1 MNLSRPAAYMSEEPA
16 TWPDDDEDPFAP
28 VESTEE
34 ITDDEV
40 IEETITD
47 DASAVEEVVSQENP
61 SAVTESSADWSL
73 PVRVAPVL
81 ALSGEKVAE
90 YPLNE
95 SPDGRKNTSL
105 IVSDDLIRII
115 EVSYDD
121 DGQRR
126 LNVKAVFKNELT
138 GFSHNHNELMHKHQ
152 WMWLTA
158 LFAGLGT
165 SFIPFFG
172 LVGQFLIATGV
183 IGWVYM
189 HLEVHTLEFSTSGSK
204 HKVAFTGYGSN
215 RSAFRASMALIGP
228 TIAKYMETG
237 EFDTDSINNLH
248 KSLAAPPPQL
258 PPVIIDEQATTML
271 PEGGPANTLQGPPV
285 TKMQSQIDE
294 AQPLLP
300 SSPVPQETPTP
311 PPPTSLPPPPAPQE
325 MPAPP
330 PPEPLPL
337 PPAPQEMPTPPPPEP
352 QEISPL
358 PSTPSGPPLPP
369 PLPPAT
375 LPPPLP
381 LGSMGTP
388 PPPGGFDRGELP
400 LDAPIPDA
408 PEVAVTAAPVE
419 ESLSDDEKN
428 ELLEELQ

>member
-1 MNLSRPAAYMSEEPA
+1 MNLSRSAANMSDEPA

-34 ITDDEV
+34 IADEEVIEDSITDDESA
-40 IEETITD
+40 IEE
-47 DASAVEEVVSQENP
+47 VESQENP
-61 SAVTESSADWSL
+61 SAVTDTLTDWSL

-105 IVSDDLIRII
+105 IVSDGLIRII

-158 LFAGLGT
+158 LFAGLAT

-172 LVGQFLIATGV
+172 FVGQFLIATGV

-215 RSAFRASMALIGP
+215 RPAFRASMALIGP
-228 TIAKYMETG
+228 TIAKYMEAG

-248 KSLAAPPPQL
+248 KSLAAPAPQV
-258 PPVIIDEQATTML
+258 PPVVIDDQSTPLL
-271 PEGGPANTLQGPPV
+271 PEAGSENTLQGPPV
-285 TKMQSQIDE
+285 SKTEPQMDE
-294 AQPLLP
+294 AQPP
-300 SSPVPQETPTP
+300 
-311 PPPTSLPPPPAPQE
+311 LPPPPAPQE
-325 MPAPP
+325 MPTP
-330 PPEPLPL
+330 PLPTSL
-337 PPAPQEMPTPPPPEP
+337 PSPPEP
-352 QEISPL
+352 QEITPL

-400 LDAPIPDA
+400 LDAPMPDA

>member
-1 MNLSRPAAYMSEEPA
+1 MNLSRSAANMSDEPA

-34 ITDDEV
+34 IADEEVIEDSITDDENA
-40 IEETITD
+40 IKE
-47 DASAVEEVVSQENP
+47 VESQENP
-61 SAVTESSADWSL
+61 SEVTDTSTDWSL

-105 IVSDDLIRII
+105 IVSDGLIRII

-158 LFAGLGT
+158 LFAGLAT

-172 LVGQFLIATGV
+172 FVGQFLIATGV

-215 RSAFRASMALIGP
+215 RPAFRASMALIGP
-228 TIAKYMETG
+228 TIAKYMEAG

-248 KSLAAPPPQL
+248 KSLAAPAPQV
-258 PPVIIDEQATTML
+258 PPVVIDDQSTPLLLEAGS
-271 PEGGPANTLQGPPV
+271 ENTLQGPPV
-285 TKMQSQIDE
+285 SKTEPQMDE
-294 AQPLLP
+294 AQPPLP
-300 SSPVPQETPTP
+300 PPPAPQEMPTP

-325 MPAPP
+325 MPTPP
-330 PPEPLPL
+330 PPTSLPS
-337 PPAPQEMPTPPPPEP
+337 QPEP
-352 QEISPL
+352 QEITPL
-358 PSTPSGPPLPP
+358 PSTPPGPPLPP

-400 LDAPIPDA
+400 LDAPMPDA

>member
-1 MNLSRPAAYMSEEPA
+1 MSDEPA

-28 VESTEE
+28 VESTED
-34 ITDDEV
+34 ITDEEV
-40 IEETITD
+40 IEESITD
-47 DASAVEEVVSQENP
+47 DASATEEVESQENP
-61 SAVTESSADWSL
+61 SAVTDSLTDWSL

-81 ALSGEKVAE
+81 ALSGEKVTE

-105 IVSDDLIRII
+105 IVSDGLIRII

-158 LFAGLGT
+158 LFAGLAT

-172 LVGQFLIATGV
+172 FVGQFLIATGV

-215 RSAFRASMALIGP
+215 RPAFRASMALIGP
-228 TIAKYMETG
+228 TIAKYMEAG

-248 KSLAAPPPQL
+248 KSLTAPAPKV
-258 PPVIIDEQATTML
+258 PPVVIDNQSTTSL
-271 PEGGPANTLQGPPV
+271 LEGIPSNTLQGPPASK
-285 TKMQSQIDE
+285 TEPQMDE

-300 SSPVPQETPTP
+300 PPPAPQEMPTP

-325 MPAPP
+325 MPTPP
-330 PPEPLPL
+330 PPTSLPS
-337 PPAPQEMPTPPPPEP
+337 PPEP

-400 LDAPIPDA
+400 LDAPMPEA

>member
-1 MNLSRPAAYMSEEPA
+1 MNLSRSAANMSDEPA

-34 ITDDEV
+34 IADVEVIEDSITDDENA
-40 IEETITD
+40 IKE
-47 DASAVEEVVSQENP
+47 VESQENP
-61 SAVTESSADWSL
+61 SAVTDTSTDWSL

-105 IVSDDLIRII
+105 IVSDGLIRII

-158 LFAGLGT
+158 LFAGLAT

-172 LVGQFLIATGV
+172 FVGQFLIATGV

-215 RSAFRASMALIGP
+215 RPAFRASMALIGP
-228 TIAKYMETG
+228 TIARYMEAG

-248 KSLAAPPPQL
+248 KSLAAPAPQV
-258 PPVIIDEQATTML
+258 PPVVIDDQSIPLLLEAGS
-271 PEGGPANTLQGPPV
+271 ENTLQGPPV
-285 TKMQSQIDE
+285 SKTEPQMDE
-294 AQPLLP
+294 AQPP
-300 SSPVPQETPTP
+300 
-311 PPPTSLPPPPAPQE
+311 LPP
-325 MPAPP
+325 
-330 PPEPLPL
+330 
-337 PPAPQEMPTPPPPEP
+337 PPAPQEMPTPPPPTSLPSPPEP
-352 QEISPL
+352 QEIPPL

-400 LDAPIPDA
+400 LDAPMPDA

>member
-1 MNLSRPAAYMSEEPA
+1 MNLSRSAANMSDEPA

-28 VESTEE
+28 VEPTED
-34 ITDDEV
+34 ITDEEV
-40 IEETITD
+40 IEESTTD
-47 DASAVEEVVSQENP
+47 DASVTEEVESQENP
-61 SAVTESSADWSL
+61 SAVTDTLTDWSL

-105 IVSDDLIRII
+105 IVSDGLIRII

-158 LFAGLGT
+158 LFAGLAT

-172 LVGQFLIATGV
+172 FVGQFLIATGV

-215 RSAFRASMALIGP
+215 RPAFRASMALIGP
-228 TIAKYMETG
+228 TIAKYMEVG

-248 KSLAAPPPQL
+248 KSLAAPAPQV
-258 PPVIIDEQATTML
+258 PPVVIDDQSTPSL
-271 PEGGPANTLQGPPV
+271 LEGSPANTLQGPPASK
-285 TKMQSQIDE
+285 TEPQMDE
-294 AQPLLP
+294 AQP
-300 SSPVPQETPTP
+300 T
-311 PPPTSLPPPPAPQE
+311 LPPPPAPQE
-325 MPAPP
+325 MPNANITTFTTS
-330 PPEPLPL
+330 
-337 PPAPQEMPTPPPPEP
+337 ATRDAITAATNISTTATSAAGNANTPTANITTVTARP
-352 QEISPL
+352 QEITLAFNSVRTSSASAITTSNIAPTL
-358 PSTPSGPPLPP
+358 AFGLHGHATSSGW
-369 PLPPAT
+369 
-375 LPPPLP
+375 
-381 LGSMGTP
+381 
-388 PPPGGFDRGELP
+388 F
-400 LDAPIPDA
+400 
-408 PEVAVTAAPVE
+408 
-419 ESLSDDEKN
+419 
-428 ELLEELQ
+428 

>member
-1 MNLSRPAAYMSEEPA
+1 MSDEPA

-28 VESTEE
+28 VEPTEE
-34 ITDDEV
+34 ITDEEV
-40 IEETITD
+40 IEESTTD
-47 DASAVEEVVSQENP
+47 DASVTEEIESQEDP
-61 SAVTESSADWSL
+61 SAVTDSLTDWSL

-105 IVSDDLIRII
+105 IVSDGLIRII

-158 LFAGLGT
+158 LFAGLAT

-172 LVGQFLIATGV
+172 FVGQFLIATGV

-215 RSAFRASMALIGP
+215 RPAFRASMALIGP
-228 TIAKYMETG
+228 TIAKYMEAG

-248 KSLAAPPPQL
+248 KSLAAPAPQV
-258 PPVIIDEQATTML
+258 PPVVIDDQSTPLLLEAGS
-271 PEGGPANTLQGPPV
+271 ENTLQGPPV
-285 TKMQSQIDE
+285 SKTEPQMDE
-294 AQPLLP
+294 AQPP
-300 SSPVPQETPTP
+300 
-311 PPPTSLPPPPAPQE
+311 LPP
-325 MPAPP
+325 
-330 PPEPLPL
+330 
-337 PPAPQEMPTPPPPEP
+337 PPAPQEMPTPPPPTSLPSPPEP
-352 QEISPL
+352 QEITPL

-400 LDAPIPDA
+400 LDAPMPDA

>member
-1 MNLSRPAAYMSEEPA
+1 MNLSRSAANMSDEPA

-34 ITDDEV
+34 IADEEVIEDSITDDENA
-40 IEETITD
+40 IKE
-47 DASAVEEVVSQENP
+47 VESQENP
-61 SAVTESSADWSL
+61 SEVTDTSTDWSL

-105 IVSDDLIRII
+105 IVSDGLIRII

-158 LFAGLGT
+158 LFAGLAT

-172 LVGQFLIATGV
+172 FVGQFLIATGV

-215 RSAFRASMALIGP
+215 RPAFRASMALIGP
-228 TIAKYMETG
+228 TIAKYMEAG

-248 KSLAAPPPQL
+248 KSLAAPAPQV
-258 PPVIIDEQATTML
+258 PPVVIDDQSTPLLLEAGS
-271 PEGGPANTLQGPPV
+271 ENTLQGPPV
-285 TKMQSQIDE
+285 SKTEPQMDEVQPQLPPPPAPQKM
-294 AQPLLP
+294 P
-300 SSPVPQETPTP
+300 SP

-325 MPAPP
+325 MP
-330 PPEPLPL
+330 
-337 PPAPQEMPTPPPPEP
+337 TPPPPTSLPSPPEP
-352 QEISPL
+352 KEITPL

-400 LDAPIPDA
+400 LDAPMPDA

>member
-1 MNLSRPAAYMSEEPA
+1 MNLSRSAANMSDEPA

-28 VESTEE
+28 VESAEE
-34 ITDDEV
+34 IADEEV
-40 IEETITD
+40 IEDSITD
-47 DASAVEEVVSQENP
+47 DASATEEEESQENP
-61 SAVTESSADWSL
+61 SAVTDTSTDWSL

-105 IVSDDLIRII
+105 IVSDGLIRII

-158 LFAGLGT
+158 LFAGLAT

-172 LVGQFLIATGV
+172 FVGQFLIATGV

-215 RSAFRASMALIGP
+215 RPAFRASMALIGP
-228 TIAKYMETG
+228 TIAKYMEAG

-248 KSLAAPPPQL
+248 KSLAAPAPQV
-258 PPVIIDEQATTML
+258 PPVVIEDKSTPLLLEAGS
-271 PEGGPANTLQGPPV
+271 ENTLQGPPV
-285 TKMQSQIDE
+285 SKTEPQMDE
-294 AQPLLP
+294 AQPP
-300 SSPVPQETPTP
+300 
-311 PPPTSLPPPPAPQE
+311 LPP
-325 MPAPP
+325 
-330 PPEPLPL
+330 
-337 PPAPQEMPTPPPPEP
+337 PPAPQEMPTPPPPTSLPSPPEP
-352 QEISPL
+352 QEITPL

-400 LDAPIPDA
+400 LDAPMPDA

>member
-1 MNLSRPAAYMSEEPA
+1 MNLSRSAANMSDEPA

-34 ITDDEV
+34 IADEEVIEDSITDDENA
-40 IEETITD
+40 IEE
-47 DASAVEEVVSQENP
+47 VESQENL
-61 SAVTESSADWSL
+61 SAVTDSLTDWSL

-105 IVSDDLIRII
+105 IVSDGLIRII

-158 LFAGLGT
+158 LFAGLAT

-172 LVGQFLIATGV
+172 FVGQFLIATGV

-215 RSAFRASMALIGP
+215 RPAFRASMALIGP
-228 TIAKYMETG
+228 TIAKYMEAG

-248 KSLAAPPPQL
+248 KSLAAPAPQV
-258 PPVIIDEQATTML
+258 PPVVIDDQSTPLL
-271 PEGGPANTLQGPPV
+271 PEAGSENTLQGPPV
-285 TKMQSQIDE
+285 SKTEPQMDE
-294 AQPLLP
+294 AQPP
-300 SSPVPQETPTP
+300 
-311 PPPTSLPPPPAPQE
+311 LPP
-325 MPAPP
+325 
-330 PPEPLPL
+330 
-337 PPAPQEMPTPPPPEP
+337 PPAPQEMPTPPPPTSLPSPPEP
-352 QEISPL
+352 QEITPL

-400 LDAPIPDA
+400 LDAPMPDA

>member
-1 MNLSRPAAYMSEEPA
+1 MNLSRSAANMSDEPA

-34 ITDDEV
+34 IADEEVIEDSITDDENA
-40 IEETITD
+40 IKE
-47 DASAVEEVVSQENP
+47 VESQENP
-61 SAVTESSADWSL
+61 SAVTDTLTDWSL

-105 IVSDDLIRII
+105 IVSDGLIRII

-158 LFAGLGT
+158 LFAGLAT

-172 LVGQFLIATGV
+172 FVGQFLIATGV

-215 RSAFRASMALIGP
+215 RPAFRASMALIGP
-228 TIAKYMETG
+228 TIAKYMEAG

-248 KSLAAPPPQL
+248 KSLAAPAPQV
-258 PPVIIDEQATTML
+258 PPVVIDDQSTPLLLEAGS
-271 PEGGPANTLQGPPV
+271 ENTLQGPPV
-285 TKMQSQIDE
+285 SKTEPQMDE
-294 AQPLLP
+294 AQPP
-300 SSPVPQETPTP
+300 
-311 PPPTSLPPPPAPQE
+311 LPPPQ
-325 MPAPP
+325 
-330 PPEPLPL
+330 
-337 PPAPQEMPTPPPPEP
+337 APQEMPTPPPPTSLPSPPEP
-352 QEISPL
+352 QEITPL

-400 LDAPIPDA
+400 LDAPMPDA

>member
-1 MNLSRPAAYMSEEPA
+1 MNLSRSAANMSDEPA

-34 ITDDEV
+34 IADEEV
-40 IEETITD
+40 IEDSITGD
-47 DASAVEEVVSQENP
+47 ENAIEEVESQENP
-61 SAVTESSADWSL
+61 SAVTDTLTDWSL

-105 IVSDDLIRII
+105 IVSDGLIRII

-158 LFAGLGT
+158 LFAGLAT

-172 LVGQFLIATGV
+172 FVGQFLIATGV

-215 RSAFRASMALIGP
+215 RPAFRASMALIGP
-228 TIAKYMETG
+228 TIAKYMEAG

-248 KSLAAPPPQL
+248 KSLAAPAPQV
-258 PPVIIDEQATTML
+258 PSVVIDDRSTPLLLEAGSENI
-271 PEGGPANTLQGPPV
+271 LQGPPV
-285 TKMQSQIDE
+285 SKTEPQMDE

-300 SSPVPQETPTP
+300 P
-311 PPPTSLPPPPAPQE
+311 
-325 MPAPP
+325 
-330 PPEPLPL
+330 
-337 PPAPQEMPTPPPPEP
+337 PPAPQEMPTPPPPTSLSPQAAP
-352 QEISPL
+352 QEMPTPPPPTSLPSPPETQEIPPL

-400 LDAPIPDA
+400 LDAPMPDA

>member
-1 MNLSRPAAYMSEEPA
+1 MNLSRSAANMSDEPA

-34 ITDDEV
+34 IADEEVIEDSITDDENA
-40 IEETITD
+40 IEE
-47 DASAVEEVVSQENP
+47 VESKENL
-61 SAVTESSADWSL
+61 SAVTDSLTDWSL

-105 IVSDDLIRII
+105 IVSDGLIRII

-158 LFAGLGT
+158 LFAGLAT

-172 LVGQFLIATGV
+172 FVGQFLIATGV

-215 RSAFRASMALIGP
+215 RPAFRASMALIGP
-228 TIAKYMETG
+228 TIAKYMEAG

-248 KSLAAPPPQL
+248 KSLAAPAPQV
-258 PPVIIDEQATTML
+258 PPVVIDDQSTPLL
-271 PEGGPANTLQGPPV
+271 PEAGSENTLQDPPV
-285 TKMQSQIDE
+285 SKTEPQMDE
-294 AQPLLP
+294 AQPPLP
-300 SSPVPQETPTP
+300 PPPAPQEMPTP

-325 MPAPP
+325 MPTPP
-330 PPEPLPL
+330 PPTSLPS
-337 PPAPQEMPTPPPPEP
+337 PPEP
-352 QEISPL
+352 QEITPL
-358 PSTPSGPPLPP
+358 PSAPSGPPLPP

-400 LDAPIPDA
+400 LDAPMPDA

>member
-1 MNLSRPAAYMSEEPA
+1 MNLSRSAANMSDEPA

-34 ITDDEV
+34 IADEEV
-40 IEETITD
+40 IEDTITD
-47 DASAVEEVVSQENP
+47 DQNAIKEVESQEN
-61 SAVTESSADWSL
+61 SSEVTDTSTDWSL

-105 IVSDDLIRII
+105 IVSDGLIRII

-158 LFAGLGT
+158 LFAGLAT

-172 LVGQFLIATGV
+172 FVGQFLIATGV

-215 RSAFRASMALIGP
+215 RPAFRASMALIGP
-228 TIAKYMETG
+228 TIAKYMEAG

-248 KSLAAPPPQL
+248 KSLAAPAPQV
-258 PPVIIDEQATTML
+258 PPVVIDDQSTPLLLEAGS
-271 PEGGPANTLQGPPV
+271 ENTLQGPPV
-285 TKMQSQIDE
+285 SKTEPQMDE
-294 AQPLLP
+294 AQPPLP
-300 SSPVPQETPTP
+300 PPPAPQEMPTP

-325 MPAPP
+325 MPTPP
-330 PPEPLPL
+330 PPTSLPS
-337 PPAPQEMPTPPPPEP
+337 PPEP
-352 QEISPL
+352 QEITPL

-400 LDAPIPDA
+400 LDAPMPDA

>member
-1 MNLSRPAAYMSEEPA
+1 MNLSRSAANMSDEPA

-34 ITDDEV
+34 IPDEEG
-40 IEETITD
+40 IEESITD
-47 DASAVEEVVSQENP
+47 DANAIGEVESQENP
-61 SAVTESSADWSL
+61 SAVTDTLTDWSL

-105 IVSDDLIRII
+105 IVSDGLIRII

-158 LFAGLGT
+158 LFAGLAT

-172 LVGQFLIATGV
+172 FVGQFLIATGV

-215 RSAFRASMALIGP
+215 RPAFRASMALIGP
-228 TIAKYMETG
+228 TIAKYMEVG

-248 KSLAAPPPQL
+248 KSLAAPAPQV
-258 PPVIIDEQATTML
+258 PPVVIDEQATPLL
-271 PEGGPANTLQGPPV
+271 PEAGSENTLQGPPV
-285 TKMQSQIDE
+285 SKTEPQMDE
-294 AQPLLP
+294 AQQLLP
-300 SSPVPQETPTP
+300 PPPAPQEMPTP

-325 MPAPP
+325 MPTPP
-330 PPEPLPL
+330 PPTSL
-337 PPAPQEMPTPPPPEP
+337 PPPLAPQEMPTPPEP
-352 QEISPL
+352 QENAPL

>member
-1 MNLSRPAAYMSEEPA
+1 MNLSRSAANMSDEPA

-34 ITDDEV
+34 IADEEVIEDSITDDENA
-40 IEETITD
+40 IKE
-47 DASAVEEVVSQENP
+47 VESQENP
-61 SAVTESSADWSL
+61 SEVTDTSTDWSL

-105 IVSDDLIRII
+105 IVSDGLIRII

-158 LFAGLGT
+158 LFAGLAT

-172 LVGQFLIATGV
+172 FVGQFLIATGV

-215 RSAFRASMALIGP
+215 RPAFRASMALIGP
-228 TIAKYMETG
+228 TIAKYMEAG

-248 KSLAAPPPQL
+248 KSLAAPAPQV
-258 PPVIIDEQATTML
+258 PPVVIDDHSTPSL
-271 PEGGPANTLQGPPV
+271 LEGSPANTLQGPPASK
-285 TKMQSQIDE
+285 TEPQMDE
-294 AQPLLP
+294 AQSPLP
-300 SSPVPQETPTP
+300 PPPAPQEMPSP

-325 MPAPP
+325 MPTPP
-330 PPEPLPL
+330 PPTSLPS
-337 PPAPQEMPTPPPPEP
+337 PPEP
-352 QEISPL
+352 QEIPPL

-400 LDAPIPDA
+400 LDAPMPDA
-408 PEVAVTAAPVE
+408 PEVAVTAAPIE

>member
-1 MNLSRPAAYMSEEPA
+1 MNLSRSAANMSDEPA

-34 ITDDEV
+34 IADEEVIEDSITDDENA
-40 IEETITD
+40 IKE
-47 DASAVEEVVSQENP
+47 VESQENP
-61 SAVTESSADWSL
+61 SEVTDTSTDWSL

-105 IVSDDLIRII
+105 IVSDGLIRII

-152 WMWLTA
+152 WMWITA
-158 LFAGLGT
+158 LFAGLAT

-172 LVGQFLIATGV
+172 FVGQFLIATGV

-204 HKVAFTGYGSN
+204 HKIAFTGYGSN
-215 RSAFRASMALIGP
+215 RPAFRASMALIGP
-228 TIAKYMETG
+228 TIAKYMEAG

-248 KSLAAPPPQL
+248 KSLAAPAPQ
-258 PPVIIDEQATTML
+258 ML
-271 PEGGPANTLQGPPV
+271 PVVIEDQSTPLLLEAGSENTLQGPPV
-285 TKMQSQIDE
+285 SKTEPQMDE
-294 AQPLLP
+294 AQPPLP
-300 SSPVPQETPTP
+300 PPPAPQEMPTP

-325 MPAPP
+325 MPTPP
-330 PPEPLPL
+330 PPTSLPS
-337 PPAPQEMPTPPPPEP
+337 PPEP
-352 QEISPL
+352 QEITPL

-400 LDAPIPDA
+400 LDAPMPDA

>member
-1 MNLSRPAAYMSEEPA
+1 MNLSRSAANMSDEPA

-34 ITDDEV
+34 IPDEEG
-40 IEETITD
+40 IEESITD
-47 DASAVEEVVSQENP
+47 DANVIEEVESQENP
-61 SAVTESSADWSL
+61 SAVTDTLTDWSL

-105 IVSDDLIRII
+105 IVSDGLIRII

-158 LFAGLGT
+158 LFAGLAT

-172 LVGQFLIATGV
+172 FVGQFLIATGV

-215 RSAFRASMALIGP
+215 RPAFRASMALIGP
-228 TIAKYMETG
+228 TIAKYMEVG

-248 KSLAAPPPQL
+248 KSLAVPAPQV
-258 PPVIIDEQATTML
+258 PPVVIDEQATPLL
-271 PEGGPANTLQGPPV
+271 PEAGSENTLQGPPV
-285 TKMQSQIDE
+285 SKTEPQMDD

-300 SSPVPQETPTP
+300 PPPAPQEMPTP

-325 MPAPP
+325 MP
-330 PPEPLPL
+330 
-337 PPAPQEMPTPPPPEP
+337 TTPEP
-352 QEISPL
+352 QENAPL

>member
-1 MNLSRPAAYMSEEPA
+1 MNLSRSAANMSDEPA

-34 ITDDEV
+34 IADEEVIEDSITDDENA
-40 IEETITD
+40 IKE
-47 DASAVEEVVSQENP
+47 VESQENP
-61 SAVTESSADWSL
+61 SAVTDTSTDWSL

-105 IVSDDLIRII
+105 IVSDGLIRII

-158 LFAGLGT
+158 LFAGLAT

-172 LVGQFLIATGV
+172 FVGQFLIATGV

-215 RSAFRASMALIGP
+215 RPAFRASMALIGP
-228 TIAKYMETG
+228 TIAKYMEAG

-248 KSLAAPPPQL
+248 KSLAAPAPQV
-258 PPVIIDEQATTML
+258 PPVVIDDQSTPLLLEAGS
-271 PEGGPANTLQGPPV
+271 ENTLQGPPV
-285 TKMQSQIDE
+285 SKTEPQMDE
-294 AQPLLP
+294 AQPP
-300 SSPVPQETPTP
+300 
-311 PPPTSLPPPPAPQE
+311 LPP
-325 MPAPP
+325 
-330 PPEPLPL
+330 
-337 PPAPQEMPTPPPPEP
+337 PPAPQEMPTPPPPTSLPTPPEP
-352 QEISPL
+352 QEITPL

-400 LDAPIPDA
+400 LDAPMPDA

>member
-1 MNLSRPAAYMSEEPA
+1 MNLSRSAANMSDEPA

-34 ITDDEV
+34 IADEEVIEDSITDDENA
-40 IEETITD
+40 IKE
-47 DASAVEEVVSQENP
+47 VESQENP
-61 SAVTESSADWSL
+61 SEVTDTSTDWSL

-105 IVSDDLIRII
+105 IVSDGLIRII

-138 GFSHNHNELMHKHQ
+138 GFSHNHNELLHKHQ

-158 LFAGLGT
+158 LFAGLAT

-172 LVGQFLIATGV
+172 FVGQFLIATGV

-215 RSAFRASMALIGP
+215 RPAFRASMALIGP
-228 TIAKYMETG
+228 TIAKYMEAG

-248 KSLAAPPPQL
+248 KSLAAPAPQV
-258 PPVIIDEQATTML
+258 PPVVIDDQSTPLLLEAGSENM
-271 PEGGPANTLQGPPV
+271 LQGPPV
-285 TKMQSQIDE
+285 SKTEPQMDE
-294 AQPLLP
+294 AQPPLP
-300 SSPVPQETPTP
+300 PPPAPQEMPTP

-325 MPAPP
+325 MP
-330 PPEPLPL
+330 
-337 PPAPQEMPTPPPPEP
+337 TPPPPTSLPSPPEA
-352 QEISPL
+352 QEITPL

-400 LDAPIPDA
+400 LDAPMPDA

>member
-1 MNLSRPAAYMSEEPA
+1 MSDEPA

-28 VESTEE
+28 VEPTEE
-34 ITDDEV
+34 ITDEEV
-40 IEETITD
+40 IEESITD
-47 DASAVEEVVSQENP
+47 DASLTKEVESQEDP
-61 SAVTESSADWSL
+61 SAVADSVTDWSL

-105 IVSDDLIRII
+105 IVSDGLIRII

-158 LFAGLGT
+158 LFAGLAT

-172 LVGQFLIATGV
+172 FVGQFLIATGV

-204 HKVAFTGYGSN
+204 HKVSFTGYGSN
-215 RSAFRASMALIGP
+215 RPAFRASMALIGP
-228 TIAKYMETG
+228 TIAKYMEAG

-248 KSLAAPPPQL
+248 KSLAAPAPQV
-258 PPVIIDEQATTML
+258 PPVVIDDQSTPSL
-271 PEGGPANTLQGPPV
+271 LEGGPANTLQGPPV
-285 TKMQSQIDE
+285 SKTEPQMDE
-294 AQPLLP
+294 AQPP
-300 SSPVPQETPTP
+300 
-311 PPPTSLPPPPAPQE
+311 LPPPPAPQE
-325 MPAPP
+325 MPTPP
-330 PPEPLPL
+330 PPTSLPS
-337 PPAPQEMPTPPPPEP
+337 PPEP

-400 LDAPIPDA
+400 LDAPMPDA

>member
-1 MNLSRPAAYMSEEPA
+1 MNLSRSAANMSDEPA

-34 ITDDEV
+34 IADEEVIEDSITDDENA
-40 IEETITD
+40 IEE
-47 DASAVEEVVSQENP
+47 VESKENL
-61 SAVTESSADWSL
+61 SAVTDSLTDWSL

-105 IVSDDLIRII
+105 IVSDGLIRII

-158 LFAGLGT
+158 LFAGLAT

-172 LVGQFLIATGV
+172 FVGQFLIATGV

-215 RSAFRASMALIGP
+215 RPAFRASMALIGP
-228 TIAKYMETG
+228 TIAKYMEAG

-248 KSLAAPPPQL
+248 KSLAAPAPQVPPAA
-258 PPVIIDEQATTML
+258 IDDQSTPLLLEAGS
-271 PEGGPANTLQGPPV
+271 ENTLQGPPV
-285 TKMQSQIDE
+285 SKTEPQMDE
-294 AQPLLP
+294 AQPPLP
-300 SSPVPQETPTP
+300 LPPAPQEMPTP

-325 MPAPP
+325 MPTPP
-330 PPEPLPL
+330 PPTSLPS
-337 PPAPQEMPTPPPPEP
+337 PPEP
-352 QEISPL
+352 QEITPL
-358 PSTPSGPPLPP
+358 PSAPSGPPLPP

-400 LDAPIPDA
+400 LDAPMPDA

>member
-1 MNLSRPAAYMSEEPA
+1 MNLSRSAANMSDEPA

-34 ITDDEV
+34 IADEEVIEDSITDDENA
-40 IEETITD
+40 IKE
-47 DASAVEEVVSQENP
+47 VESQENP
-61 SAVTESSADWSL
+61 SAVTDTSTDWSL

-105 IVSDDLIRII
+105 IVSDGLIRII

-158 LFAGLGT
+158 LFAGLAT

-172 LVGQFLIATGV
+172 FVGQFLIATGV

-215 RSAFRASMALIGP
+215 RPAFRASMALIGP
-228 TIAKYMETG
+228 TIAKYMEAG

-248 KSLAAPPPQL
+248 KSLAAPAPQV
-258 PPVIIDEQATTML
+258 PPVVIDDQSTPLLLEAGS
-271 PEGGPANTLQGPPV
+271 ENTLQGPPV
-285 TKMQSQIDE
+285 SKTEPQMDE
-294 AQPLLP
+294 AQPP
-300 SSPVPQETPTP
+300 
-311 PPPTSLPPPPAPQE
+311 LPP
-325 MPAPP
+325 
-330 PPEPLPL
+330 
-337 PPAPQEMPTPPPPEP
+337 PPAPQEMPTPPPPTSLPSPPEP
-352 QEISPL
+352 QEITPL

-400 LDAPIPDA
+400 LDAPMPDA

>member
-1 MNLSRPAAYMSEEPA
+1 MNLSRSAANMSDEPA

-34 ITDDEV
+34 IADEEV
-40 IEETITD
+40 IEDTITD
-47 DASAVEEVVSQENP
+47 DQNAIKEVESQEN
-61 SAVTESSADWSL
+61 SSEVTDTSTDWSL

-105 IVSDDLIRII
+105 IVSDGLIRII

-158 LFAGLGT
+158 LFAGLAT

-172 LVGQFLIATGV
+172 FVGQFLIATGV

-215 RSAFRASMALIGP
+215 RPAFRASMALIGP
-228 TIAKYMETG
+228 TIAKYMEAG

-248 KSLAAPPPQL
+248 KSLAAPAPQV
-258 PPVIIDEQATTML
+258 PPVVIDDQSTPSL
-271 PEGGPANTLQGPPV
+271 LEGGPANTLQGPPV
-285 TKMQSQIDE
+285 SKTEPQMDE
-294 AQPLLP
+294 AQPPLP
-300 SSPVPQETPTP
+300 PPPAPQEMPTP

-325 MPAPP
+325 MPTPP
-330 PPEPLPL
+330 PPTSLPS
-337 PPAPQEMPTPPPPEP
+337 PPEP
-352 QEISPL
+352 QEITPL

-400 LDAPIPDA
+400 LDAPMPDA

>member
-1 MNLSRPAAYMSEEPA
+1 MNLSRSAANMSDEPA

-34 ITDDEV
+34 IADEEV
-40 IEETITD
+40 IEDSITD
-47 DASAVEEVVSQENP
+47 DASATEEEESQENL
-61 SAVTESSADWSL
+61 SAVTDSLTDWSL

-105 IVSDDLIRII
+105 IVSDGLIRII

-158 LFAGLGT
+158 LFAGLAT

-172 LVGQFLIATGV
+172 FVGQFLIATGV

-215 RSAFRASMALIGP
+215 RPAFRASMALIGP
-228 TIAKYMETG
+228 TIAKYMEAG

-248 KSLAAPPPQL
+248 KSLAAPAPQV
-258 PPVIIDEQATTML
+258 PPVVIDDKSTPLLLEAGS
-271 PEGGPANTLQGPPV
+271 ENTLQGPPV
-285 TKMQSQIDE
+285 SKTEPQMDE
-294 AQPLLP
+294 AQPPLP
-300 SSPVPQETPTP
+300 PPQAPQEMPTP

-325 MPAPP
+325 MPTPP
-330 PPEPLPL
+330 PPTSLPS
-337 PPAPQEMPTPPPPEP
+337 PPEP
-352 QEISPL
+352 QEIPPL

-400 LDAPIPDA
+400 LDAPMPDA

>member
-1 MNLSRPAAYMSEEPA
+1 MNLSRSAANMSDEPA

-28 VESTEE
+28 VEPTEE
-34 ITDDEV
+34 IADEEV
-40 IEETITD
+40 IEDSITND
-47 DASAVEEVVSQENP
+47 ENAIKEVESQENP
-61 SAVTESSADWSL
+61 SEVTDTSTDWSL

-105 IVSDDLIRII
+105 IVSDGLIRII

-158 LFAGLGT
+158 LFAGLAT

-172 LVGQFLIATGV
+172 FVGQFLIATGV

-215 RSAFRASMALIGP
+215 RPAFRASMALIGP
-228 TIAKYMETG
+228 TIAKYMEAG

-248 KSLAAPPPQL
+248 KSLTAPALQV
-258 PPVIIDEQATTML
+258 PPVVIDDQSTPSL
-271 PEGGPANTLQGPPV
+271 LEGGPANTLQGPPV
-285 TKMQSQIDE
+285 SKKEPQMNE
-294 AQPLLP
+294 AQPPLP
-300 SSPVPQETPTP
+300 PPPAPQEMPSP

-325 MPAPP
+325 MPTPP
-330 PPEPLPL
+330 PPTSLPS
-337 PPAPQEMPTPPPPEP
+337 PPEP
-352 QEISPL
+352 QEITPL

-400 LDAPIPDA
+400 LDAPMPDA